1 MTLEEIRDDL
11 ERAQN
16 HVRLFPTIFQGKRIF
31 VRAGLQFFKKEAGSS
46 ALEIYPGS
54 SVVFPLQTAAAI
66 YIFHG
71 REPQHVHYHL
81 PSSQHLVEMPCINMD
96 TQPHSRS
103 VVTSFPYLARS
114 SLSVPIRR
122 LFSVLPELPSK
133 LESQKALDIPRLL
146 PDPLPLCIPHRVV
159 KGLKV
164 LLGVWSSSIFLTL
177 LSSCQLSQL

>member
-114 SLSVPIRR
+114 SLSVQSEDCFRCFRSCPQ
-122 LFSVLPELPSK
+122 SSK
-133 LESQKALDIPRLL
+133 AKRP
-146 PDPLPLCIPHRVV
+146 
-159 KGLKV
+159 
-164 LLGVWSSSIFLTL
+164 
-177 LSSCQLSQL
+177 